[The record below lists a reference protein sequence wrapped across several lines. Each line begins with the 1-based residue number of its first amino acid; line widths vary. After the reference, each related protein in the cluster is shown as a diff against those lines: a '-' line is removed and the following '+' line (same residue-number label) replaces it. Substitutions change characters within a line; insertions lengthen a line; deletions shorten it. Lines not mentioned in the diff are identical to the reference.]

1 MKLWTFSLPDD
12 KKIDKENLYVSI
24 PQQLSPKS
32 LIIFCTYIYNSS
44 RLLATVLPAEGKI
57 ETSALY
63 RDDNFI
69 F

>member
-32 LIIFCTYIYNSS
+32 LIIFCTYTYTT
-44 RLLATVLPAEGKI
+44 A
-57 ETSALY
+57 
-63 RDDNFI
+63 DF
-69 F
+69 